1 MATMHQLYET
11 YFIVSGDGE
20 LPLDMLRYDCAFPAT
35 EEDARRAEHER
46 GRRAVALVSR
56 RPRDNGPNRQR
67 WVSFGWKVEEVSE
80 DGPLFAAARAT
91 EMSLGMQ
98 RHPLKAE

>member
-1 MATMHQLYET
+1 MATSHKLYEI
-11 YFIVSGDGE
+11 YFIVSGDGD
-20 LPLDMLRYDCAFPAT
+20 LPLDMLRYDCAFPAS

-46 GRRAVALVSR
+46 GRRVVALVSR
-56 RPRDNGPNRQR
+56 RPRDDGPNQQR
-67 WVSFGWKVEEVSE
+67 WASFGWKVEEVNG
-80 DGPLFAAARAT
+80 DGPFFAAARAA